1 MGDNR
6 KPSKHS
12 LLKTLAYDPTDA
24 VMGIDTNGEVF
35 HTPLSKGPHWLVAGQ
50 TGSGKS
56 VFMNALMAS
65 VMYHSTPQELK
76 IMTIDPKKVE
86 FAAYKDLPFC
96 PIDPVTDMNDAYGL
110 LSYLCWEMDR
120 RYEILQKINV
130 RNIEDYNQKYE
141 ELKEKNKLP
150 QIIAEEGRMAYIIC
164 IIDEYAELTMVE
176 KTVED
181 LIIRLAQ
188 KARAA
193 GISLLIATQR
203 PSADIISS
211 TIKANVPARIG
222 LKTTDS
228 MNSMI
233 IIDEPGCEKLAGYGD
248 SIIKMTDGSMIRVQ
262 GPFISDDELETI
274 FAELRN
280 KWGKP
285 TPIDF
290 KTICIEND
298 LADWAE
304 NYDDDVPIE
313 ERHVKKKKGMGFF

>member
-1 MGDNR
+1 
-6 KPSKHS
+6 
-12 LLKTLAYDPTDA
+12 
-24 VMGIDTNGEVF
+24 
-35 HTPLSKGPHWLVAGQ
+35 
-50 TGSGKS
+50 
-56 VFMNALMAS
+56 MAS
-65 VMYHSTPQELK
+65 IMFHSSPEELK

-86 FAAYKDLPFC
+86 FEAYTGLPFC

-120 RYEILQKINV
+120 RYEVLQEMKV

-141 ELKEKNKLP
+141 SLKAEGKLTP
-150 QIIAEEGRMAYIIC
+150 KVKEEGRMAYMIC
-164 IIDEYAELTMVE
+164 IIDEYADLVMTE
-176 KTVED
+176 KSVED
-181 LIIRLAQ
+181 FIIRLAQ

-233 IIDEPGCEKLAGYGD
+233 VIDEPGCEKLAGYGD

-262 GPFISDDELETI
+262 GPFISDDELNAI
-274 FAELRN
+274 FAELRE
-280 KWGKP
+280 KWGPP

-290 KTICIEND
+290 KTICVEQG

-304 NYDDDVPIE
+304 EYDDNVPMSQ
-313 ERHVKKKKGMGFF
+313 RHVKKKRGMGFF